1 MALCAVQ
8 RLLVCRISKKEKDGK
23 AAIKPM
29 SATTKRCLRVGHIFP
44 FTYWLATAITIVAG
58 FGFSCYQA
66 VL

>member
-29 SATTKRCLRVGHIFP
+29 SATTKRCLRVGHI
-44 FTYWLATAITIVAG
+44 YWLATAIIIVAG